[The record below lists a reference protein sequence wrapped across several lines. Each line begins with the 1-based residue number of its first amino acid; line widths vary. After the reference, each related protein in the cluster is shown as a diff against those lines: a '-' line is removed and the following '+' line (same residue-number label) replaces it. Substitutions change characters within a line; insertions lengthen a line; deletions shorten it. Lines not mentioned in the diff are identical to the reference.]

1 MRKEKEEILFAKEI
15 KTLYKKNGITYFIG
29 EFWTAKQKQ
38 SCSLHEIPYRACFKA
53 EVPRYFITKFSGE
66 EDVVYDPFAGRGTTG
81 IEAALLKRE
90 VVLNDINP
98 LTLILAK
105 PRFFI
110 PSLEQVKKRLDF
122 IFNSN
127 HLQEETE
134 TSLAMFFHEKNE
146 RELLGLRS
154 FFEKNLTPTDE
165 WIRMIATAR
174 LAGHS
179 KGYFSIYTLPP
190 NQSVSIAKQMRIN
203 EMKKQKPVYK
213 DIKNII
219 IEKSKNLFRNVSE
232 EQFENLKRASEKIVF
247 LKGNAYKTPE
257 LKNDSVD
264 LIVTSPPFLNV
275 VSYDKDNWLRCWFN
289 NIDLKKVK
297 DNVSM
302 FKKLTDWKKFIF
314 KTLKELHRVLKTNK
328 YLILEVGEV
337 RKGKIK
343 LDEEVA
349 PLAMEVG
356 FEIECVLINRQTFT
370 KTANIWGVK
379 NNQLGTNTNRLL
391 ILKK

>member
-1 MRKEKEEILFAKEI
+1 MRQEKEKFLFAKEI

-53 EVPRYFITKFSGE
+53 EVPRYFIAKFSGE

-98 LTLILAK
+98 LSLILAK

-110 PSLEQVKKRLDF
+110 PSLEQVQERLDF

-127 HLQEETE
+127 HLKKETE

-190 NQSVSIAKQMRIN
+190 NQSISIAKQMRIN

-213 DIKNII
+213 DIKSII
-219 IEKSKNLFRNVSE
+219 IEKSKSLFRNVSE

-257 LKNDSVD
+257 LKNDSID